1 MAVSGVIVVNKEAG
15 MTSFG
20 VVSRLRRIFDQKKIG
35 HTGTLD
41 PDAEGVL
48 PVCLGKATRLV
59 ERLSR
64 GTKSYEAE
72 MKLGVVTDTQ
82 DLSGTVL
89 RTSEVCCSEEE
100 VREAV
105 LKFTGPQIQ
114 IPPMYSA
121 VKVNGKKLYELARK
135 GIEVERKGR
144 QVEFHQIE
152 ILEMELPYVKIAVT
166 CSHGSYIRTLCH
178 DIGER
183 LGCGAAMGHLLRTQV
198 DDFSLSDALTLEEIQ
213 RRKEEEDSSEQA
225 GKPYSFVIP
234 PDRFYMDLPAYS
246 VRKDFLRKCVNG
258 IPVPFSQMNPL
269 PGPHSDEEKMIRLYD
284 PCGNWI
290 GLFRKDDKKYRLEQ
304 YFYEDHAFN

>member
-1 MAVSGVIVVNKEAG
+1 MAVSGVVVVYKEAG

-59 ERLSR
+59 EHFSH
-64 GTKSYEAE
+64 GTKSYEAV

-89 RTSEVCCSEEE
+89 STSDIHCTEEDIRRTVSS
-100 VREAV
+100 
-105 LKFTGPQIQ
+105 FIGPQIQ

-135 GIEVERKGR
+135 GIEIERQGR
-144 QVEFHQIE
+144 QVEFHDIE
-152 ILEMELPYVKIAVT
+152 ILETSLPYVKIAVS

-178 DIGER
+178 DIGQR
-183 LGCGAAMGHLLRTQV
+183 LGCGAAMGHLLRTRVEQ
-198 DDFSLSDALTLEEIQ
+198 FSLSDALTLEEV
-213 RRKEEEDSSEQA
+213 RKRKEEEDFL
-225 GKPYSFVIP
+225 GKGNKHYSFVIP
-234 PDRFYMDLPAYS
+234 PDRFYMDIPAYS
-246 VRKDFLRKCVNG
+246 VGKEYLKKCING
-258 IPVPFSQMNPL
+258 IPVPPNQLIPA
-269 PGPHSDEEKMIRLYD
+269 PGPHFKEEEQIRLYD
-284 PCGNWI
+284 PDGNWI
-290 GLFRKDDKKYRLEQ
+290 GLFRKKDKKYRLEQ